1 VCVDYHIL
9 AIGELDFI
17 ENAMF
22 CSVIIGT
29 FFKWDHQEFR
39 VNLPYF
45 CLNLHPKAME
55 ITDAGRSLRLS
66 FHNWNQENIR
76 KQDVI
81 MVLSFLVSP
90 LLNLDYLTMI
100 VLGLIHLY
108 TQYSLS

>member
-29 FFKWDHQEFR
+29 FLKWDHQEFR
-39 VNLPYF
+39 VNLSYF

-55 ITDAGRSLRLS
+55 IM
-66 FHNWNQENIR
+66 QEG
-76 KQDVI
+76 V
-81 MVLSFLVSP
+81 
-90 LLNLDYLTMI
+90 
-100 VLGLIHLY
+100 
-108 TQYSLS
+108 